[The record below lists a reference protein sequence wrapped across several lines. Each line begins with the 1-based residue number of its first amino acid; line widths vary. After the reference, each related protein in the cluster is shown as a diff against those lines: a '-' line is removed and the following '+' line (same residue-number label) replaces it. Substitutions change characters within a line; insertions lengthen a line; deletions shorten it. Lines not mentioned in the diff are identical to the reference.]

1 MRKIL
6 FLTFVMVMALSMST
20 LAFYGGDMGIGGDF
34 AMIEQSGSFNDASIS
49 QDGYAWGG
57 CGWDCPLCT
66 DNIAVI
72 LQDGVGNKN
81 YVTQNGSDNLTHA
94 LSFGFANTIVQEQNG
109 HDLTAFAV
117 QHGVFNHA
125 TQIQTGK
132 MNVSLVDQRGV
143 GNRALTMQSGGNC
156 FCGDTAVIN
165 QRGFANNAAI
175 YQY

>member
-1 MRKIL
+1 MKKIL
-6 FLTFVMVMALSMST
+6 FLAFVMIMALSMSAT
-20 LAFYGGDMGIGGDF
+20 AFGGMGIGGDV
-34 AMIEQSGSFNDASIS
+34 AVIDQLGSFNDAAIT
-49 QDGYAWGG
+49 QDGYSWGG

-81 YVTQNGSDNLTHA
+81 YVTQKGSDNLTHA
-94 LSFGFANTIVQEQNG
+94 LSFGFANTVIQEQNG

-125 TQIQTGK
+125 TQMQSGK
-132 MNVSLVDQRGV
+132 MNVSMVRQIGV
-143 GNRALTMQSGGNC
+143 ANKALTMQSGGNC
-156 FCGDTAVIN
+156 FCGDTALIT
-165 QRGFANNAAI
+165 QMGFANNAEI